1 MTRNIMTR
9 LIAGTL
15 FSMALVGMDL
25 ASVKAEPNLEKRSE
39 KALIFAGE
47 LLTLMRGELDR
58 NDVEEIKEQL
68 KGIQAAVDLSV
79 DSLKATGKNAR
90 RNPKYFKRAELKLR
104 ELLRRL
110 ETFRRDLGFEDRPV
124 LDKVTAHVGK
134 KIDELVEATLR
145 GS

>member
-1 MTRNIMTR
+1 MTRRYAM
-9 LIAGTL
+9 LLCSGLLGA
-15 FSMALVGMDL
+15 ADL

-47 LLTLMRGELDR
+47 ILTAMRAELDR
-58 NDVEEIKEQL
+58 NDVEKIKDQL
-68 KGIQAAVDLSV
+68 REFQGAVDLSV

-90 RNPKYFKRAELKLR
+90 RNPKYFKRAELRLR
-104 ELLRRL
+104 DLLRRL
-110 ETFRRDLGFEDRPV
+110 ETFKRDMSFDDRPV
-124 LDKVTAHVGK
+124 LDGVLEHMGK